1 MSRQEDFDTQSDK
14 YVEMRKSFGVN
25 DPYALKEIGEAHYQG
40 AEYGYQY
47 VRKNLWYDAQGGNV
61 PEYGREVIVIGRDG
75 KVFYGHRP
83 DPDEVTMVEGK
94 PYHAKTYD
102 KNGWNWPDIALWL
115 DVEIPHETVDKIA
128 TEYYKEKWTEKNKLK
143 TSRKR

>member
-1 MSRQEDFDTQSDK
+1 MKTRQEQIRSKAKELGQKYFPDEANVWARGNIEAE
-14 YVEMRKSFGVN
+14 YVESACIEM
-25 DPYALKEIGEAHYQG
+25 
-40 AEYGYQY
+40 AEWADQHPQ
-47 VRKNLWYDAQGGNV
+47 WYDAQGDNV

-83 DPDEVTMVEGK
+83 DPKEVTKVEGK

-115 DVEIPHETVDKIA
+115 DVEIPHELIEQITDKWFD
-128 TEYYKEKWTEKNKLK
+128 ENEQRRGNN
-143 TSRKR
+143 

>member
-1 MSRQEDFDTQSDK
+1 MSRQEDFR
-14 YVEMRKSFGVN
+14 EMSKDLHIQFLSNPWTIYETGCE
-25 DPYALKEIGEAHYQG
+25 D
-40 AEYGYQY
+40 GYQY
-47 VRKNLWYDAQGGNV
+47 ARKNLWYDAQGDIV

-83 DPDEVTMVEGK
+83 DPKEVTMIDGE

-115 DVEIPHETVDKIA
+115 DVEVPHEMVDKIA
-128 TEYYKEKWTEKNKLK
+128 TAYFREKNGQ
-143 TSRKR
+143 KRNSEQPRL